1 MPSSDRVCAA
11 MAVVQTVKAVSRS
24 ARSRAGRSVISANDP
39 ARRPQSLVLS
49 ALLVVVAVLLVR
61 QGLTGISLGEGGFV
75 PYLVIIGGPSLA
87 IYYIWYFNFR
97 RFGSDD

>member
-1 MPSSDRVCAA
+1 MDDE
-11 MAVVQTVKAVSRS
+11 KAQDVRPWS
-24 ARSRAGRSVISANDP
+24 
-39 ARRPQSLVLS
+39 ARRPQSLILS
-49 ALLVVVAVLLVR
+49 ALLIVVAVRLVR